1 MKQMFFMDGKQKR
14 LFLGLIC
21 MIIAIIS
28 VLSWGLIK
36 KGENIV
42 GKEVNSYL
50 NELSQQTSFKVEQRV
65 ETNVSYISNIAN
77 ELKYISET
85 KYEAFVN
92 DSLSSSAF
100 EWFGFMDN
108 KDILHVEG
116 REPIH
121 IDALHITEKLKTSDV
136 YISDELVSLYK
147 GEKGLIYAVP
157 YLDNDDYTAIIGYIP
172 VDTMKLLMNT
182 DTFSG
187 TGFSHII
194 SYEGNYIKRSTNEN
208 ALLDGSNFFTSF
220 EERAV
225 MESGYSLAQMK
236 ADMKDGK
243 SGSFEFRVDGQN
255 KRTLTYKPLEGT
267 SWYLL
272 SIVPSTIYARNL
284 LEYIN
289 MTIFVLV
296 GSLFVLFIGFIFIL
310 TYRTYKANKEIS
322 DLAYKDSVTEG
333 ISQIMLEI
341 ELKKKLKNFHPYT
354 FVSLDLRK
362 FKLINDTFGAD
373 AGNQVLA
380 HVYKTIHNKLHAGEF
395 VARINADNFNIV
407 FNSTDEKE
415 IKERLQDI
423 AQNINVYN
431 INSDKP
437 YYMPISCG
445 CYVVKD
451 ESQEIVVIRDKAN
464 IARKKDKENS
474 AHHLCTIN
482 FYNDMEHE
490 QMIKEKRLENMMEKA
505 LKEEEFV
512 VYLQPKVS
520 LKTGHVIG
528 SEALVR
534 WDSPTDGMILPN
546 DFIPL
551 FEKNDFIIKLDL
563 YVFEKVCQTLKE
575 WIDSG
580 KEALPISVNLSRNH
594 LRYNNFLKEYKYI
607 QERYDIPSHLIEIEL
622 TETVVFENLE
632 LLKNVIDEI
641 HEFGYL
647 CSMDD
652 FGSGYSSLN
661 VLKEIPVDI
670 LKLDK
675 VFFEYEDD
683 KKAEYIIES
692 VIDLANHLGM
702 ETIAEGVE
710 TIPQVELLKALKC
723 DIVQGY
729 VFSKPLPISSFEEL
743 LENNPKLMNP

>member
-1 MKQMFFMDGKQKR
+1 M
-14 LFLGLIC
+14 
-21 MIIAIIS
+21 
-28 VLSWGLIK
+28 
-36 KGENIV
+36 
-42 GKEVNSYL
+42 
-50 NELSQQTSFKVEQRV
+50 
-65 ETNVSYISNIAN
+65 
-77 ELKYISET
+77 
-85 KYEAFVN
+85 
-92 DSLSSSAF
+92 
-100 EWFGFMDN
+100 
-108 KDILHVEG
+108 
-116 REPIH
+116 
-121 IDALHITEKLKTSDV
+121 
-136 YISDELVSLYK
+136 
-147 GEKGLIYAVP
+147 
-157 YLDNDDYTAIIGYIP
+157 
-172 VDTMKLLMNT
+172 
-182 DTFSG
+182 
-187 TGFSHII
+187 
-194 SYEGNYIKRSTNEN
+194 
-208 ALLDGSNFFTSF
+208 
-220 EERAV
+220 
-225 MESGYSLAQMK
+225 
-236 ADMKDGK
+236 
-243 SGSFEFRVDGQN
+243 
-255 KRTLTYKPLEGT
+255 
-267 SWYLL
+267 
-272 SIVPSTIYARNL
+272 
-284 LEYIN
+284 
-289 MTIFVLV
+289 
-296 GSLFVLFIGFIFIL
+296 
-310 TYRTYKANKEIS
+310 
-322 DLAYKDSVTEG
+322 
-333 ISQIMLEI
+333 
-341 ELKKKLKNFHPYT
+341 
-354 FVSLDLRK
+354 
-362 FKLINDTFGAD
+362 
-373 AGNQVLA
+373 
-380 HVYKTIHNKLHAGEF
+380 
-395 VARINADNFNIV
+395 
-407 FNSTDEKE
+407 
-415 IKERLQDI
+415 
-423 AQNINVYN
+423 
-431 INSDKP
+431 
-437 YYMPISCG
+437 
-445 CYVVKD
+445 
-451 ESQEIVVIRDKAN
+451 
-464 IARKKDKENS
+464 
-474 AHHLCTIN
+474 
-482 FYNDMEHE
+482 
-490 QMIKEKRLENMMEKA
+490 
-505 LKEEEFV
+505 
-512 VYLQPKVS
+512 
-520 LKTGHVIG
+520 IG